1 MHAIDPRDALVDQV
15 AIGDD
20 DQDLTIGMDLAQ
32 RSREI
37 ERDIL
42 CAPRS
47 EKRHRNDVADVSHA
61 SLREVEQQVLQ
72 ARFAS
77 VIEQLFVPD
86 RRAQRLTN
94 RLALTQRRDNR
105 RNGLAN
111 APLRL
116 LAHRQAMVDALGKI
130 QKMLV
135 SRHG

>member
-77 VIEQLFVPD
+77 VIEQLFAPD

-116 LAHRQAMVDALGKI
+116 LAHRQAMVDALCKV